1 MRDPACRVPRKHS
14 DNTRD
19 PACVRA
25 PSVASSLWHNVWGD
39 ADISS
44 NPYLARSST
53 PTLTSS
59 STSTLP
65 SPTSTTSP
73 LAAPI
78 RSYSTPT
85 GLPPHVRQDILLLLD
100 RFVAKQRCGQPW
112 LPLRRQPKTTADLP
126 ALKGA
131 RGPALSQAFAQRS
144 LVPPLEQPTPPFVRN
159 YKPIGDL
166 KNEESFEAV
175 LRLHYLHA
183 STNELSAMLACVQP
197 AYEEAKEKQRLL
209 RDLGIHPEE
218 LPARPLCPTGAK
230 SLAWRSVWAPTRNP
244 IGHGQRQGYNGCP
257 MPTLLQ
263 PAGKP
268 ATWRAAS

>member
-1 MRDPACRVPRKHS
+1 MRDPARRVPRKHS
-14 DNTRD
+14 DLMTRD

-25 PSVASSLWHNVWGD
+25 TSVASSLYHNVWGD

-44 NPYLARSST
+44 NPYLTRSST
-53 PTLTSS
+53 PTLTSSS

-73 LAAPI
+73 LARRPK
-78 RSYSTPT
+78 
-85 GLPPHVRQDILLLLD
+85 GLPPHVRQDVLLLLD
-100 RFVAKQRCGQPW
+100 RFVAKQRGQPW

-144 LVPPLEQPTPPFVRN
+144 LLSPLERPTPPFVRN
-159 YKPIGDL
+159 YKPVGDL

-183 STNELSAMLACVQP
+183 STDELSAMLACVQP
-197 AYEEAKEKQRLL
+197 AYEESKEKQRLL
-209 RDLGIHPEE
+209 RDLGMHPEE
-218 LPARPLCPTGAK
+218 LHARPLCPTGAK

-257 MPTLLQ
+257 MPTRLQ